1 MAEEPSKNELKKL
14 AKKAEKA
21 AKKQAVAGAA
31 ATTPGQTGKTTSGQN
46 NNTGNTTTS
55 SATTTTTTTAP
66 TPIPTASPSPPKVLL
81 FQGAQDD
88 SATLKVVWAAIH
100 YKIKVGVAKRKD
112 LPAGCTPSKKSNKP
126 ILIYGHGDYVLGGG
140 GNAMC
145 KAVALMGGEALSF
158 EADEWCEVERNTL
171 RVHDG
176 GAKNLKLDALATAL
190 DASATGVH
198 LVGESDT
205 IADICIIVTLSKYA
219 TKENILSW
227 PSKSHYVII
236 YIYIYMNEN
245 ECLFGRF
252 CQLNHLGLTDI
263 FYYLTPLS

>member
-21 AKKQAVAGAA
+21 AKKQAAAGAA
-31 ATTPGQTGKTTSGQN
+31 ANTPGQTGKTSSGQN
-46 NNTGNTTTS
+46 NSTGNTTTS
-55 SATTTTTTTAP
+55 SATTTTTTT
-66 TPIPTASPSPPKVLL
+66 TTALPSPPKVLL
-81 FQGAQDD
+81 FQGAEDD

-112 LPAGCTPSKKSNKP
+112 LPQGCIPSKKSNKP

-171 RVHDG
+171 RAEDAAAAA
-176 GAKNLKLDALATAL
+176 AKNLKLDALATAL

-205 IADICIIVTLSKYA
+205 IADICILVTLSRYA

-227 PSKSHYVII
+227 PSKSHYV
-236 YIYIYMNEN
+236 M
-245 ECLFGRF
+245 
-252 CQLNHLGLTDI
+252 LNNI
-263 FYYLTPLS
+263 

>member
-21 AKKQAVAGAA
+21 AKKQVVAVAGAA
-31 ATTPGQTGKTTSGQN
+31 ATTAGQTGKTASGQN
-46 NNTGNTTTS
+46 NHTGNTTTS

-112 LPAGCTPSKKSNKP
+112 LPAGCTPSNKSNKP

-176 GAKNLKLDALATAL
+176 VAKNLKLDALATAL
-190 DASATGVH
+190 DTSATGVH

-205 IADICIIVTLSKYA
+205 IADICILVTLSKYA

-236 YIYIYMNEN
+236 YIYI
-245 ECLFGRF
+245 
-252 CQLNHLGLTDI
+252 
-263 FYYLTPLS
+263 